1 MSYKRHQRLQA
12 PQLPQLPYEIWFRMI
27 NDLIQ
32 ELFDGLRL
40 GAGCHDEY
48 GLKNSLVYLRLFD
61 CAVQGVLED
70 LIAKETRSRLL
81 GS

>member
-32 ELFDGLRL
+32 ELFDGPRL
-40 GAGCHDEY
+40 GAGYHDEY
-48 GLKNSLVYLRLFD
+48 GLKNRYTSDCLTVLFKESLS
-61 CAVQGVLED
+61 
-70 LIAKETRSRLL
+70 I
-81 GS
+81 